1 MDLGQSSNMRGGY
14 FMRLKGLMQPL
25 IESTKFK
32 DILNSISNNRFP
44 IEITGI
50 SDSGRSYFISGLY
63 ESETRPITIFTNSD
77 VEAKNLYE
85 DLSFYLPNVYYF
97 PTREIVFY
105 NIYAI
110 SGDLRWE
117 RLKVIRE
124 ILREGKKII
133 VTSIESLAATYIS
146 PKLYK
151 EYTFR
156 LSIGDTVNLEEL
168 GRKLIQSGYE
178 RVSIVEGKGEF
189 SIRGGI
195 LDIYSPV
202 SSIPFR
208 IEFFGDEIDS
218 IRSFNTE
225 SQRSIDKFNEVEIF
239 PAKEMVL
246 TENNIEKGYEG
257 IKSDL
262 EKVLVN
268 LNKNKEAKER
278 IQSTTLAN
286 LEALKENWS
295 FESIDSFLPYFY
307 EETSSFLDYMKN
319 SLLILNDSQR
329 CMGKLN
335 SIYFEF
341 TDNYTELLQRGN
353 VLLRQ
358 SELLVDKEE
367 INERLKSSD
376 LIILDMINK
385 GDKHFTSDY
394 KDEFRQLSLSG
405 YNGKMDLLIEEIKDK
420 KSKGY
425 KTIILSGTRPRGE
438 RLVETLRDREI
449 ESVYK
454 DVVDSI
460 QYGEVVITFGNQL
473 KGFDYP
479 ELKLSVIS
487 DKEVFG
493 KSKRK
498 GTKINKKGI
507 GKIKSFTELKP
518 GDYVVHTNHG
528 IGVYK
533 GIKQLEVQGH
543 KKDYLE
549 LSYNSGDKL
558 YVPVEQLDLVQKYIG
573 TEGKSPK
580 VNKLGGNEWIKT
592 KNKVKRAINE
602 IAEDLVKLYAIRSTL
617 KGHKFS
623 KDTVWQKQFEDEFPY
638 EETPDQV
645 VAIEEIKED
654 MESGKAMDRLLCG
667 DVGYGKTEVAIRA
680 AFKAVMDGKQVAFL
694 VPTTILAEQH
704 YNNLVQRFSDFPVR
718 IDMISR
724 FRTSAQVK
732 STLKEVKAGNI
743 DILIGTHRILQ
754 KDVQFKDL
762 GLLVIDEEQRFGVTH
777 KEKIKNIKKNVDV
790 LTLTATP
797 IPRTL
802 HMSLT
807 GIRDISVIETPPEE
821 RYPVQTYVV
830 EFNDQLIADAIMREI
845 DRGGQVYFVY
855 NRVNSI
861 KEMATYLAKL
871 LPDARIGI
879 AHGQM
884 AERELEKVMFDFMK
898 NEYDI
903 LVCTTIIET
912 GLDIQNANTMI
923 IYDADKFGLSQ
934 LYQLRGRVGRTN
946 RIAYAYLTYRKDKV
960 LTEVAEKRL
969 KAIKDFTELGSG
981 FKIAMRDLEIRGA
994 GNIIGAAQHGHM
1006 ASVGYDLYCRML
1018 EDTVKIVRGQI
1029 DKEPFETTVDIKVD
1043 AYIPSG
1049 YINDEVQ
1056 KIEVYKKI
1064 ASLDSKEGI
1073 MDIQEELE
1081 DRFSDIPPSVYNLM
1095 NIAYI
1100 KSVANKIGIV
1110 EIKEKISEIEIRFES
1125 RNFISQDLI
1134 RGIMKK
1140 YNRKIIFKMGE
1151 EPALGYQ
1158 LKDVKREEVI
1168 ETLKEFLE
1176 YMETM
1181 VETK

>member
-1 MDLGQSSNMRGGY
+1 
-14 FMRLKGLMQPL
+14 MRLKGLMRPL
-25 IESTKFK
+25 IESTSFKGVLDSINKSKF
-32 DILNSISNNRFP
+32 P
-44 IEITGI
+44 MEIVGL
-50 SDSGRSYFISGLY
+50 SDSGRSYFINGVY
-63 ESETRPITIFTNSD
+63 ENNTRPILVLTNSD
-77 VEAKNLYE
+77 VEAKNIYE
-85 DLSFYLPNVYYF
+85 DLSFYIPNVYYF
-97 PTREIVFY
+97 PSKEIVFY

-124 ILREGKKII
+124 MLREGKKII
-133 VTSIESLAATYIS
+133 VTSVESIASAYIS
-146 PKLYK
+146 PKLYID
-151 EYTFR
+151 YTLKF
-156 LSIGDTVNLEEL
+156 SVGDTVDLDIVIE
-168 GRKLIQSGYE
+168 KLIQSGYE

-195 LDIYSPV
+195 LDIYPPISP
-202 SSIPFR
+202 IPYR

-225 SQRSIDKFNEVEIF
+225 SQRSIDKFNEIEVF
-239 PAKEMVL
+239 PAKEMILSRENLDRGYINIKEDLNRVL
-246 TENNIEKGYEG
+246 ESLKN
-257 IKSDL
+257 
-262 EKVLVN
+262 
-268 LNKNKEAKER
+268 NKEAKAKIE
-278 IQSTTLAN
+278 STILSN
-286 LEALKENWS
+286 LELLKENWS
-295 FESIDSFLPYFY
+295 FENIDSFLPYFY
-307 EETSSFLDYMKN
+307 DKTTNFLEYMDD
-319 SLLILNDSQR
+319 SIIVVNDIQR
-329 CMGKLN
+329 CIGKLD

-341 TDNYTELLQRGN
+341 TQNYSDLLQKGS
-353 VLLRQ
+353 VLLGQ
-358 SELLVDKEE
+358 ANQLAVKEE
-367 INERLKSSD
+367 IIERLKLSP
-376 LIILDMINK
+376 LIMLNSIEKDSKDFLPAFQK
-385 GDKHFTSDY
+385 GFS
-394 KDEFRQLSLSG
+394 QVSLSG
-405 YNGKMDLLIEEIKDK
+405 YGGKLELLIEDIKSRK
-420 KSKGY
+420 AKGY
-425 KTIILSGTRPRGE
+425 KTVILSGTRPRGE

-454 DVVDSI
+454 DVIDNMEEG
-460 QYGEVVITFGNQL
+460 QVVITFGNQI
-473 KGFDYP
+473 KGFEYP
-479 ELKLSVIS
+479 ELKLSLIS
-487 DKEVFG
+487 DKDIFG

-498 GTKINKKGI
+498 GVRVNQKGV

-528 IGVYK
+528 IGIYK

-549 LSYNSGDKL
+549 LSYNSEDKL

-573 TEGKSPK
+573 SEGKVPK
-580 VNKLGGNEWIKT
+580 VNKLSGSEWAKA
-592 KNKVKRAINE
+592 KSKVKRAINE
-602 IAEDLVKLYAIRSTL
+602 IAEDLVKLYAVRSTL

-623 KDTVWQKQFEDEFPY
+623 KDTVWQKQFEEEFPY
-638 EETPDQV
+638 EETPDQLN
-645 VAIEEIKED
+645 AIEEIKKD
-654 MESGKAMDRLLCG
+654 MESGRAMDRLLCG

-680 AFKAVMDGKQVAFL
+680 AFKAVMDGKQVAIL

-704 YNNLVQRFSDFPVR
+704 YNNLVQRFSDFPIK

-724 FRTSAQVK
+724 FRTTAQVK
-732 STLKEVKAGNI
+732 ATLKELKAGNV
-743 DILIGTHRILQ
+743 DILIGTHRVLQ
-754 KDVQFKDL
+754 NDVQFKDL
-762 GLLVIDEEQRFGVTH
+762 GLLIVDEEQRFGVTH

-830 EFNDQLIADAIMREI
+830 EYNDQLIADAILREI

-861 KEMATYLAKL
+861 KEMAVYLSKL

-884 AERELEKVMFDFMK
+884 AERELEKVMLEFMK

-903 LVCTTIIET
+903 LLCTTIIET

-923 IYDADKFGLSQ
+923 IYDADYFGLSQ

-1018 EDTVKIVRGQI
+1018 EDTIKLVKGEI
-1029 DKEPFETTVDIKVD
+1029 DKEPFETTVDLKVD
-1043 AYIPSG
+1043 AYIPSE
-1049 YINDEVQ
+1049 YIKDEVQ
-1056 KIEVYKKI
+1056 KIEIYKKI
-1064 ASLDSKEGI
+1064 ASIDSKESM
-1073 MDIQEELE
+1073 MDIQEEIE
-1081 DRFSDIPPSVYNLM
+1081 DRFSDIPTSVYNLM

-1100 KSVANKIGIV
+1100 KSVANKSGIE
-1110 EIKEKISEIEIRFES
+1110 EIKERNSEIEIKFES
-1125 RNFISQDLI
+1125 RDAISRELVK
-1134 RGIMKK
+1134 GIMDK
-1140 YNRKIIFKMGE
+1140 YGNRVMFKMGDS
-1151 EPALGYQ
+1151 PAIGYQ
-1158 LKDVKREEVI
+1158 LKGQKKEELI
-1168 ETLKEFLE
+1168 DNLKEFIE
-1176 YMETM
+1176 YIQNCY
-1181 VETK
+1181 

>member
-1 MDLGQSSNMRGGY
+1 
-14 FMRLKGLMQPL
+14 MRLKGLMCPL
-25 IESTKFK
+25 IESTNFK
-32 DILNSISNNRFP
+32 NVLSAINKRKFP
-44 IEITGI
+44 IEITGLA
-50 SDSGRSYFISGLY
+50 DSGRSYFIDGLY
-63 ESETRPITIFTNSD
+63 ENNTKSILVLTNSD
-77 VEAKNLYE
+77 VEAKNIYE
-85 DLSFYLPNVYYF
+85 DLSFYIPNVYYF
-97 PTREIVFY
+97 PSKEVVFY
-105 NIYAI
+105 NVYAI

-124 ILREGKKII
+124 MLREGKKII
-133 VTSIESLAATYIS
+133 VASIESIASVYILPELYIDYTINLS
-146 PKLYK
+146 VGDNVKLDILV
-151 EYTFR
+151 E
-156 LSIGDTVNLEEL
+156 
-168 GRKLIQSGYE
+168 KLIQSGYE

-195 LDIYSPV
+195 LDVYPPI
-202 SSIPFR
+202 SSVPYR
-208 IEFFGDEIDS
+208 VEFFDDEIDS

-225 SQRSIDKFNEVEIF
+225 SQRSIEKFNNIEIF
-239 PAKEMVL
+239 PAKEMILSKEDVQRGY
-246 TENNIEKGYEG
+246 TNIKE
-257 IKSDL
+257 D
-262 EKVLVN
+262 
-268 LNKNKEAKER
+268 LNKALESLREDKEARER
-278 IQSTTLAN
+278 IESSTLAS
-286 LEALKENWS
+286 LELLKENWN
-295 FESIDSFLPYFY
+295 FENIDSFIPYFY
-307 EETSSFLDYMKN
+307 EKTSNFLEYMKD
-319 SLLILNDSQR
+319 SIIIMNDVQR

-335 SIYFEF
+335 SIHFEF
-341 TDNYTELLQRGN
+341 TQNYAELLQRGSI
-353 VLLRQ
+353 LLGQAR
-358 SELLVDKEE
+358 LVVNKEE
-367 INERLKSSD
+367 IIERLGLSS
-376 LIILDMINK
+376 LIMLNSMIK
-385 GDKHFTSDY
+385 DDKYFIPDI
-394 KDEFRQLSLSG
+394 KQGFEQVSLNG
-405 YNGKMDLLIEEIKDK
+405 YGGKLDLLIEDIKSR

-425 KTIILSGTRPRGE
+425 KTVILSGTRPRGE

-449 ESVYK
+449 ESVYR
-454 DVVDSI
+454 DVVDEI
-460 QYGEVVITFGNQL
+460 DYGQVVITFGNQI
-473 KGFDYP
+473 KGFEYP

-498 GTKINKKGI
+498 ATRVNKKGV
-507 GKIKSFTELKP
+507 GKIKSFSELKP

-573 TEGKSPK
+573 SEGKSPK
-580 VNKLGGNEWIKT
+580 VNKLSGTDWIKA

-602 IAEDLVKLYAIRSTL
+602 IAEELVKLYAVRATL

-623 KDTVWQKQFEDEFPY
+623 NDTVWQKQFEEEFPY
-638 EETPDQV
+638 DETPDQLN
-645 VAIEEIKED
+645 AIEEIKKD

-680 AFKAVMDGKQVAFL
+680 AFKAVMDGKQVAIL

-704 YNNLVQRFSDFPVR
+704 YNNLVQRFSDFPIK

-732 STLKEVKAGNI
+732 ATLQEVKAGNI
-743 DILIGTHRILQ
+743 DILIGTHRVLQ
-754 KDVQFKDL
+754 SDVQFKDL
-762 GLLVIDEEQRFGVTH
+762 GLLIVDEEQRFGVTH

-830 EFNDQLIADAIMREI
+830 EYNDQLISDAILREI

-855 NRVNSI
+855 NRVNTI
-861 KEMATYLAKL
+861 REMASYLSKL
-871 LPDARIGI
+871 VPSARIAI

-884 AERELEKVMFDFMK
+884 AERELEKVMLEFMK

-903 LVCTTIIET
+903 LLCTTIIET

-923 IYDADKFGLSQ
+923 IHDADHFGLSQ

-946 RIAYAYLTYRKDKV
+946 RIAYAYLTYKKDKV

-969 KAIKDFTELGSG
+969 KAIKDFTQLGSG

-1018 EDTVKIVRGQI
+1018 EDTVRLVKGEI
-1029 DKEPFETTVDIKVD
+1029 DKEPFETTVDIKID
-1043 AYIPSG
+1043 AYIPSE
-1049 YINDEVQ
+1049 YIKDEVQ

-1064 ASLDSKEGI
+1064 ASIDSKESM
-1073 MDIQEELE
+1073 MDIQEEIE
-1081 DRFSDIPPSVYNLM
+1081 DRFSDIPPSLYNLI

-1100 KSVANKIGIV
+1100 KAIANKSGIEEIKERNLEV
-1110 EIKEKISEIEIRFES
+1110 EIKFQNREI
-1125 RNFISQDLI
+1125 ISQELVK
-1134 RGIMKK
+1134 GIMKK
-1140 YNRKIIFKMGE
+1140 YSNKIMFKMGDN
-1151 EPALGYQ
+1151 PILGYQ
-1158 LKDVKREEVI
+1158 LKGHKKEELI
-1168 ETLKEFLE
+1168 DYLKEFME
-1176 YMETM
+1176 YIQTII
-1181 VETK
+1181 ETK

>member
-1 MDLGQSSNMRGGY
+1 
-14 FMRLKGLMQPL
+14 
-25 IESTKFK
+25 
-32 DILNSISNNRFP
+32 
-44 IEITGI
+44 
-50 SDSGRSYFISGLY
+50 
-63 ESETRPITIFTNSD
+63 
-77 VEAKNLYE
+77 
-85 DLSFYLPNVYYF
+85 
-97 PTREIVFY
+97 
-105 NIYAI
+105 
-110 SGDLRWE
+110 
-117 RLKVIRE
+117 
-124 ILREGKKII
+124 GKKII
-133 VTSIESLAATYIS
+133 VTSIESLAAAYIS

-151 EYTFR
+151 EYTFI

-178 RVSIVEGKGEF
+178 RVSIVEGKGDF
-189 SIRGGI
+189 SIRGAI

-246 TENNIEKGYEG
+246 TENNIEKGYES

-286 LEALKENWS
+286 LEALRENWS

-307 EETSSFLDYMKN
+307 EETSSFLDYMRN
-319 SLLILNDSQR
+319 GLLILNDSQR

-438 RLVETLRDREI
+438 RLVETLRDRDI

-498 GTKINKKGI
+498 NTKINKKGV

-680 AFKAVMDGKQVAFL
+680 AFKSVMDGKQVAFL

-762 GLLVIDEEQRFGVTH
+762 GLLVIDEEQRFGVT
-777 KEKIKNIKKNVDV
+777 
-790 LTLTATP
+790 
-797 IPRTL
+797 
-802 HMSLT
+802 
-807 GIRDISVIETPPEE
+807 
-821 RYPVQTYVV
+821 
-830 EFNDQLIADAIMREI
+830 
-845 DRGGQVYFVY
+845 
-855 NRVNSI
+855 
-861 KEMATYLAKL
+861 
-871 LPDARIGI
+871 
-879 AHGQM
+879 
-884 AERELEKVMFDFMK
+884 
-898 NEYDI
+898 
-903 LVCTTIIET
+903 
-912 GLDIQNANTMI
+912 
-923 IYDADKFGLSQ
+923 
-934 LYQLRGRVGRTN
+934 
-946 RIAYAYLTYRKDKV
+946 
-960 LTEVAEKRL
+960 
-969 KAIKDFTELGSG
+969 
-981 FKIAMRDLEIRGA
+981 
-994 GNIIGAAQHGHM
+994 
-1006 ASVGYDLYCRML
+1006 
-1018 EDTVKIVRGQI
+1018 
-1029 DKEPFETTVDIKVD
+1029 
-1043 AYIPSG
+1043 
-1049 YINDEVQ
+1049 
-1056 KIEVYKKI
+1056 
-1064 ASLDSKEGI
+1064 
-1073 MDIQEELE
+1073 
-1081 DRFSDIPPSVYNLM
+1081 
-1095 NIAYI
+1095 
-1100 KSVANKIGIV
+1100 
-1110 EIKEKISEIEIRFES
+1110 
-1125 RNFISQDLI
+1125 
-1134 RGIMKK
+1134 
-1140 YNRKIIFKMGE
+1140 
-1151 EPALGYQ
+1151 
-1158 LKDVKREEVI
+1158 
-1168 ETLKEFLE
+1168 
-1176 YMETM
+1176 
-1181 VETK
+1181 